1 MKKTDTGKLII
12 AGNIVMIA
20 IGLLVYI
27 ITQRTE
33 HFMMDDIWYST
44 RLFDDTP
51 ITSLKDILD
60 AQIWH
65 YHNWGGRSVTH
76 TILQLTLLAGETVS
90 DILNVLVTVLLAFL
104 VAMVSGNRRISY
116 IIAAAMLMIS
126 CNANWRMSMFWQSGA
141 ANYLY
146 ITCFILLFVYL
157 YLRRIPDEGE
167 EWMQKKDPFGI
178 AVYIVPLGLMA
189 GWSNENMGPAAW
201 IISTCVM
208 IMLVINKIKL
218 RPWMVLGNLSALAGS
233 VLVVAAPG
241 NFVRSAEAVKGD
253 YGTLWKIYLRC
264 YAEGKAA
271 FEFLFPIL
279 IVLVA
284 VLAVCKIMQ
293 IRIGVR
299 NLLILAMAILSWGA
313 MFLSPHYPDRAT
325 FGTLC
330 LIICVVLS
338 LVGKIIQKKEEA
350 AFPLWCCICFFW
362 FRSMYVLAE
371 YLGVIWGWIK

>member
-65 YHNWGGRSVTH
+65 YHNWGGRSMTH

-350 AFPLWCCICFFW
+350 AFPLWCCICLFW